1 MPDPNTTV
9 PAGNTGNL
17 IMNMLFGQQNDPA
30 QQMSD
35 WANTQ
40 QARNR
45 VAIGTDL
52 QGNLLPSPAP
62 GTPPGVG
69 SGQITGAPQDPTAA
83 MAAVQQTGV
92 LPPGQTPNATK
103 SDQSLGSMIIA
114 LQRRDEAAAGLQQSL
129 ALAGAA
135 ISRPENRERA
145 FRALSPG
152 APINAM
158 GLGQGLMNLASQQQ
172 GQDRMNAIGQMI
184 MDPQRGPA
192 LAASLNI
199 GSWDQLKAAFQAD
212 PASIGKMIQ
221 DYNQQTQPVKGV
233 EQITNLQGKLKA
245 SGANDSEVNL
255 LTPSLIAA
263 VGPDFAQKAIQDAG
277 SYRASHNGQP
287 APWVGPNGVNVAAYD
302 QWSSTQRAIKA
313 NQIDTASTAASSL
326 ASTNTLRQKLSDLR
340 NDADLTRVL
349 SLPSDTAE
357 KVAFQAALDDQSN
370 DWKKNVATVVL
381 TDPGA
386 MRVLSELKEINGKEY
401 RGAIESI
408 LGHGLRPSQTEVTA
422 VRSGFGQTNRVLN
435 FGSMKDYQAQAID
448 PLLTYVDEAQAKLYG
463 DRGDIENAP
472 DRVKPFFDPSYL
484 TGGSMHLDDGKAPL
498 DWEKNV
504 NKPMPPE
511 LAAAAQARM
520 EKEPKNAFAIRDQLR
535 RQGYRVEF

>member
-1 MPDPNTTV
+1 M
-9 PAGNTGNL
+9 GNFLLNGIWGDNPRQDVANWADENL
-17 IMNMLFGQQNDPA
+17 L
-30 QQMSD
+30 
-35 WANTQ
+35 
-40 QARNR
+40 RNR
-45 VAIGTDL
+45 TAVGLDVN
-52 QGNLLPSPAP
+52 GNLLPAPAP
-62 GTPPGVG
+62 GTAPGVG
-69 SGQITGAPQDPTAA
+69 SGQITGPPQDPTAA
-83 MAAVQQTGV
+83 MAQVSGMMK
-92 LPPGQTPNATK
+92 PGQEPNNLKTPH
-103 SDQSLGSMIIA
+103 SLGA
-114 LQRRDEAAAGLQQSL
+114 LLMAMSGREEAAAGLQQSL

-135 ISRPENRERA
+135 ISRPENRERS

-152 APINAM
+152 APTNAM
-158 GLGQGLMNLASQQQ
+158 GLGQQLMAMSSQTQ

-192 LAASLNI
+192 LATSLNF
-199 GSWDQLKAAFQAD
+199 GSWEQLKAAFQAD
-212 PASIGKMIQ
+212 PANIGKIVM
-221 DYNQQTQPVKGV
+221 DYNQQTQPVKSL
-233 EQITNLQGKLKA
+233 EQVTNLQGKLKA
-245 SGANDSEVNL
+245 SGANDREVNL

-277 SYRASHNGQP
+277 SYSASHGGKA
-287 APWVGPNGVNVAAYD
+287 APWVGPDGVNVAAYD

-340 NDADLTRVL
+340 NDSDLTRVL
-349 SLPSDTAE
+349 SLPPDTAE

-448 PLLTYVDEAQAKLYG
+448 PLLSYVDEAQAKLYG

-498 DWEKNV
+498 DWEKGI